1 MSKYTLIFK
10 RKANQKT
17 MSMIP
22 QTVIDGELDS
32 PLGLWDSFLRQVM
45 RNKKIKVTLEWE
57 ESDDV

>member
-1 MSKYTLIFK
+1 MSKYKLVFN

-22 QTVIDGELDS
+22 QKVIDGELQS

-57 ESDDV
+57 ELDV

>member
-1 MSKYTLIFK
+1 MTKYQLKFE

-22 QTVIDGELDS
+22 QKIIDAEIQS
-32 PLGLWDSFLRQVM
+32 SLGLWDSFLRQVV

-57 ESDDV
+57 ES

>member
-1 MSKYTLIFK
+1 LSKYTLIFK